1 MKNKLVIQITEPI
14 DYSKKALAVYRSM
27 GRVVFDSRPLK
38 DAQVLVVGLKHQ
50 IDKKWIDA
58 MPNLKIIAS
67 PATGYNHLDVEYA
80 RTKGIKIISLRGRTS
95 FLKNIPSTAEETMAL
110 IFALERHI

>member
-1 MKNKLVIQITEPI
+1 MKNKFIIQITEPI
-14 DYSKKALAVYRSM
+14 DYSEKALAAYRSI

-38 DAQVLVVGLKHQ
+38 DARVLVVGLRHQ

-67 PATGYNHLDVEYA
+67 PATGYNHLDVE
-80 RTKGIKIISLRGRTS
+80 
-95 FLKNIPSTAEETMAL
+95 
-110 IFALERHI
+110 

>member
-14 DYSKKALAVYRSM
+14 DYSEKALAVYRSM

-38 DAQVLVVGLKHQ
+38 DAEVLVVGLKHQ

-58 MPNLKIIAS
+58 MPLLEIVAS
-67 PATGYNHLDVEYA
+67 PATGLNHLDYKYLRLSFSCRKSNPA
-80 RTKGIKIISLRGRTS
+80 GRIIIP
-95 FLKNIPSTAEETMAL
+95 KN
-110 IFALERHI
+110 ERK